1 MRIARS
7 LLLLSL
13 AVIAGALVSPTVL
26 DAQAGIE
33 QIRQYDVSIEIEP
46 DGDVLVVEDISYDF
60 GPYERHGI
68 YRDLQYRY
76 GYDDQHERVIR
87 IHDVRV
93 SASQGTPADV
103 DTSTDGYLFHIR
115 IGDPDRTIRG
125 IHQYRISYR
134 VEGALNSFEDH
145 EELFWNVASDWE
157 VPISNLSVNVTAP
170 AGFVELICFA
180 GPTGSRASCGNSSV
194 TAAVANAEQESLR
207 AYEAFSIA
215 VAMPPDSVEVP
226 SPILDTLWSLDRAF
240 ARTPFT
246 LGGMAALLLAAIGIV
261 ARLIWMHGRDRR
273 FVGSAVEVAFG
284 SPTGEVQTV
293 PLFESHED
301 SAIEF
306 GPPENMQPGLMGTLV
321 DEVAHPLDITATVID
336 LAVRG
341 YLTIEEIPKEG
352 WFGKDDWSLKR
363 LRETDDELVGY
374 EQRLLDGL
382 FQDGDEVLLSDL
394 KTEFV
399 SRLKQVQ
406 DDLYDETVDRGWYRR
421 RPDQVRNSWIGI
433 GVGAAAVGGLL
444 TAALA
449 IFTSFALLGLPVI
462 FGGLLVAIRANAMP
476 RRTAK
481 GTGMMRRAMGFQR
494 ALATAEADNARWAEQ
509 QGIFS
514 KYLPY
519 AVVFGLTERWAKAF
533 EGLDEEFTGTAG
545 WYVSSYPFTTYAFAS
560 SIGDFSKSTAGTIV
574 ATPAA
579 SGSSGFGGGG
589 FSGGGFG
596 GGGGG
601 SW

>member
-1 MRIARS
+1 MRGRLRV
-7 LLLLSL
+7 LLVAL
-13 AVIAGALVSPTVL
+13 AVTALAVAMPGAIG
-26 DAQAGIE
+26 AQTSGE
-33 QIRQYDVSIEIEP
+33 QIRQYDISIEIEP
-46 DGDVLVVEDISYDF
+46 DGDVLVVEDIVYDF

-76 GYDDQHERVIR
+76 AYDDQHERVIR

-93 SASQGTPADV
+93 SASQGTPSDV
-103 DTSTDGYLFHIR
+103 DTSTDGNLFHIR
-115 IGDPDRTIRG
+115 IGDPDTTIRG

-134 VEGALNSFEDH
+134 VEGALNSFPDH
-145 EELFWNVASDWE
+145 EELFWNVASDWQ
-157 VPISNLSVNVTAP
+157 VPISDLSVNVTAP

-180 GPTGSRASCGNSSV
+180 GPTGSRASCSNSSI
-194 TAAVANAEQESLR
+194 TAAVANAEHESLR
-207 AYEAFSIA
+207 PYEAFSIA
-215 VAMPPDSVEVP
+215 VAMPPGSVEVP
-226 SPILDTLWSLDRAF
+226 SPILETPWSLDRAF
-240 ARTPFT
+240 SRTPFT
-246 LGGMAALLLAAIGIV
+246 LGGLAVLLLAAIGIV

-284 SPTGEVQTV
+284 SPTGEVQPV

-321 DEVAHPLDITATVID
+321 DEVAHPLDVTATVID

-352 WFGKDDWSLKR
+352 WFGKDDWRLKR
-363 LRETDDELVGY
+363 LRETDDDLVQY

-421 RPDQVRNSWIGI
+421 RPDQVRNSWIGV
-433 GVGAAAVGGLL
+433 GVGVAAVGGLL

-449 IFTSFALLGLPVI
+449 IFTSFGLLGLPVI
-462 FGGLLVAIRANAMP
+462 FGGLLVAIRAGAMP

-494 ALATAEADNARWAEQ
+494 ALATAERDTARWAEQ

-545 WYVSSYPFTTYAFAS
+545 WYVSSHPFTTYAFAS
-560 SIGDFSKSTAGTIV
+560 SIGDFSRSTAGTIV